1 MSSKKNPL
9 SAMAVLWLVTAAW
22 GFSFSFIG
30 VYLSGQVDNYL
41 AVFIRVALAFLLFLP
56 LLRPG
61 SLPIYKSAAL
71 SAIGGVQIGGT
82 YLLLYHAFSYLSVP
96 EVLLF
101 TIFTPLYITLFDELL
116 AGRRHLPLRWWAASV
131 VAVIGAGV
139 IRYNQVSSDAL
150 FGFLLIQG
158 ANLCFA
164 AGQVAY
170 KRLPLGDLAQ
180 QPRVFAWFFLGA
192 TLVSGI
198 GVAFFTD
205 WNMVPVTAFQWG
217 ILIWLGLG
225 ASGLGYLAWN
235 MAAKKVNTGQLASM
249 NNMLIPA
256 GILVNFLF
264 WNDDVN
270 WTRLIVGGAIIALS
284 LWICSPRHGSRSEG
298 KGHVTEANR

>member
-1 MSSKKNPL
+1 MSAKRSPL
-9 SAMAVLWLVTAAW
+9 SAMGVLWLVTAAW
-22 GFSFSFIG
+22 AFSFSLIG
-30 VYLSGQVDNYL
+30 VYLSGHVDNYL
-41 AVFIRVALAFLLFLP
+41 AVFIRVALAFLMFLP
-56 LLRPG
+56 LLRPRG
-61 SLPIYKSAAL
+61 LSIAKSAAL
-71 SAIGGVQIGGT
+71 TAIGGVQIGGT
-82 YLLLYHAFSYLSVP
+82 YLLLYHAFLYLSVP

-101 TIFTPLYITLFDELL
+101 TIFTPLYITLLDEM
-116 AGRRHLPLRWWAASV
+116 ASGRRHLPMRWWLASV

-139 IRYNQVSSDAL
+139 IRYNQVSSDAVL
-150 FGFLLIQG
+150 GFFLIQG

-192 TLVSGI
+192 SLVSGL
-198 GVAFFTD
+198 GVLFFAD
-205 WNMVPVTAFQWG
+205 WSQVPATAFHWG

-270 WTRLIVGGAIIALS
+270 WPRLLVGGAIIALS
-284 LWICSPRHGSRSEG
+284 LWICSPQRGSKQLPE
-298 KGHVTEANR
+298 VNR